1 MTDERREHREATEIP
16 VTVEVLG
23 SLTINDPEAL
33 DLSRGK
39 TIIGAA
45 FGSEDEL
52 LEHLAV
58 NLIGVG
64 HSLSGLD
71 GWADLP
77 DEAVTVR
84 FGDTE
89 ARIER
94 ELAHDA

>member
-1 MTDERREHREATEIP
+1 MDGVTEIP

-23 SLTINDPEAL
+23 SLTIHDPAAL
-33 DLSRGK
+33 DLDRGES
-39 TIIGAA
+39 IIGEA

-58 NLIGVG
+58 NLIGAG
-64 HSLSGLD
+64 HSLSSLD

-84 FGDTE
+84 LGVTE
-89 ARIER
+89 ARIEK
-94 ELAHDA
+94 ELARDA